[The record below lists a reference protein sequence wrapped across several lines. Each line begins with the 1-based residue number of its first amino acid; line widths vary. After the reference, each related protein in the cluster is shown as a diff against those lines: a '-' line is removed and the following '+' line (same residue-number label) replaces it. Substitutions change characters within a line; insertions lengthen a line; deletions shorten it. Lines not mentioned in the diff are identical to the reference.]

1 MGILNEKIPFCSTY
15 RKKRCKMCK
24 TRHSQ
29 GCMYDKKGRWG
40 SDYRDRIFPL
50 LFVGKYC
57 SKQCFELDNPGK
69 VVESDQLTKAGEKA
83 MKAREKEAATAA
95 TAATAM
101 GVPTDGT
108 TVVSSEAMA
117 QVQAASQAEFDSVV
131 VLKRYKKL
139 LDEGVITQ
147 EDFDAKKKE
156 ILKI

>member
-1 MGILNEKIPFCSTY
+1 MIKFLFVVCLGIKDVKCV
-15 RKKRCKMCK
+15 KRVQSKC
-24 TRHSQ
+24 
-29 GCMYDKKGRWG
+29 GCMIKKVGGGR
-40 SDYRDRIFPL
+40 SDYQYRIFPL

-57 SKQCFELDNPGK
+57 SRQCFELDNPGK
-69 VVESDQLTKAGEKA
+69 VVEQDQLTKAGEKA
-83 MKAREKEAATAA
+83 MKARKKEAATAA
-95 TAATAM
+95 AAM
-101 GVPTDGT
+101 GGGPTDGT

-147 EDFDAKKKE
+147 KVFDAKKKE

>member
-1 MGILNEKIPFCSTY
+1 MGILNNKIPFCSMH
-15 RKKRCKMCK
+15 RRKRCKMCK
-24 TRHSQ
+24 TRESQ
-29 GCMYDKKGRWG
+29 NLMFDKKGRQG
-40 SDYRDRIFPL
+40 FDAKIFPL

-57 SKQCFELDNPGK
+57 SRYCFELDNPGK
-69 VVESDQLTKAGEKA
+69 VVEQDQLTKAGEKA

-95 TAATAM
+95 AAM

>member
-1 MGILNEKIPFCSTY
+1 MGILNNKIPFCSMH
-15 RKKRCKMCK
+15 RQKRCKMCK
-24 TRHSQ
+24 TRMMNSSF
-29 GCMYDKKGRWG
+29 YDKKGRYG
-40 SDYRDRIFPL
+40 GDYLNRIFPL

-57 SKQCFELDNPGK
+57 SRQCFELDNPGK
-69 VVESDQLTKAGEKA
+69 VVEMDQLTKAGEKA
-83 MKAREKEAATAA
+83 MKAREKEAASA
-95 TAATAM
+95 TAAM
-101 GVPTDGT
+101 GGPTDGS

>member
-1 MGILNEKIPFCSTY
+1 MGILNNKIPFCSMW
-15 RKKRCKMCK
+15 RRKRCKMCK
-24 TRHSQ
+24 TRISQ
-29 GCMYDKKGRWG
+29 ACMYDKKGRAG
-40 SDYRDRIFPL
+40 SDAEIFPL

-57 SKQCFELDNPGK
+57 SSQCFELDNPGK
-69 VVESDQLTKAGEKA
+69 VVEKDQLTKAGEKA

-95 TAATAM
+95 ATM

>member
-1 MGILNEKIPFCSTY
+1 MGILNDKIPFCSMT
-15 RKKRCKMCK
+15 RRKRCKMCK
-24 TRHSQ
+24 FRTNQ
-29 GCMYDKKGRWG
+29 DFMFDKKGRNG
-40 SDYRDRIFPL
+40 LDCKFFPL

-57 SKQCFELDNPGK
+57 SRECFELDNPGK
-69 VVESDQLTKAGEKA
+69 VVVKDQLTKAGEKA

-95 TAATAM
+95 AAM

>member
-1 MGILNEKIPFCSTY
+1 MGILNDKIPFCSMT
-15 RKKRCKMCK
+15 RRKRCKMCK
-24 TRHSQ
+24 TRTHQ
-29 GCMYDKKGRWG
+29 NFMFDKKGRG
-40 SDYRDRIFPL
+40 GLDSKIFPL

-57 SKQCFELDNPGK
+57 SRACFELDNPGK
-69 VVESDQLTKAGEKA
+69 VVVTDQLTKAGEKA

-95 TAATAM
+95 AAM

>member
-1 MGILNEKIPFCSTY
+1 MY
-15 RKKRCKMCK
+15 RQKRCKMCK
-24 TRHSQ
+24 TLSSQ
-29 GCMYDKKGRWG
+29 CGMYDKKGRWG
-40 SDYRDRIFPL
+40 SDYQYRIFPL

-57 SKQCFELDNPGK
+57 SRQCFELDNPGK
-69 VVESDQLTKAGEKA
+69 VVEEDQLTKAGEKA
-83 MKAREKEAATAA
+83 MKAREKEAASA
-95 TAATAM
+95 TAAM
-101 GVPTDGT
+101 GGPTDGS

>member
-1 MGILNEKIPFCSTY
+1 MGILNKKIPFCSMG
-15 RKKRCKMCK
+15 RNKRCKMCK
-24 TRHSQ
+24 TYRTQ
-29 GCMYDKKGRWG
+29 NGMYDKKGRLG
-40 SDYRDRIFPL
+40 YDYGDRIFPL

-57 SKQCFELDNPGK
+57 SSQCFKLDNPGK
-69 VVESDQLTKAGEKA
+69 VVESNQLTKAGEKA

-95 TAATAM
+95 APM

>member
-1 MGILNEKIPFCSTY
+1 MGILNKKIPFCSMG

-24 TRHSQ
+24 RRKTQ
-29 GCMYDKKGRWG
+29 EVMYDKKGRAG
-40 SDYRDRIFPL
+40 FDSEIFPL

-57 SKQCFELDNPGK
+57 SSQCFELDNPGK
-69 VVESDQLTKAGEKA
+69 VVERYQLTKAGEKA
-83 MKAREKEAATAA
+83 MKAREKEATTATA
-95 TAATAM
+95 AM